1 MSSESPTPGHIPSWE
16 LPHAQSSVPAQP
28 AAATVTPETS
38 AVHEGDTAYL
48 PLGSTLRLYA
58 GWLLAWYAAVY
69 VLGSLQQSGVAP
81 WAPEFIANLYVSP
94 LTLLFT
100 CVTFLYLMLGTAHRA
115 IGGGALKGIAL
126 FVTGVL
132 LFYGFWTFS

>member
-1 MSSESPTPGHIPSWE
+1 MAQEPSTPGHVPSWE
-16 LPHAQSSVPAQP
+16 LPNAQAAEPQTPASLP
-28 AAATVTPETS
+28 KTE
-38 AVHEGDTAYL
+38 EETAYL

-69 VLGSLQQSGVAP
+69 VLGSLRQSGVAP

-100 CVTFLYLMLGTAHRA
+100 CVTFLFLLMGTVHRA
-115 IGGGALKGIAL
+115 LGGGVLKGIAL
-126 FVTGVL
+126 TLTGLL

>member
-1 MSSESPTPGHIPSWE
+1 MSQEPSTPGHIPSWE
-16 LPHAQSSVPAQP
+16 LPNAQTTSAPQTPP
-28 AAATVTPETS
+28 AAPAVPKPEED
-38 AVHEGDTAYL
+38 VAYL

-100 CVTFLYLMLGTAHRA
+100 CATFLFLLLGTVQKVL
-115 IGGGALKGIAL
+115 GGGMLKGVAL
-126 FVTGVL
+126 TAAGLL

>member
-1 MSSESPTPGHIPSWE
+1 MSPEPSTPGHIPSWE
-16 LPHAQSSVPAQP
+16 LPNAQTASAPQ
-28 AAATVTPETS
+28 TVTPSTS
-38 AVHEGDTAYL
+38 LPKLEEEANYL

-132 LFYGFWTFS
+132 LFYGFWTLS